1 MADIKLVIKIPE
13 SMYEGVM
20 IDRVLDTTI
29 IRIRNEIKN
38 GIPLP
43 KGHRLMDADEFINS
57 LKGIKRL
64 HIDDEL
70 RSSILDA
77 VNTNILVE
85 ADKAESVE
93 E

>member
-1 MADIKLVIKIPE
+1 MDEIELVVKIPKE
-13 SMYEGVM
+13 EYEM
-20 IDRVLDTTI
+20 IVNSEDCGLHTLTRVI
-29 IRIRNEIKN
+29 AH

-57 LKGIKRL
+57 LKGIERL

-85 ADKAESVE
+85 ADKESE
-93 E
+93 EQV